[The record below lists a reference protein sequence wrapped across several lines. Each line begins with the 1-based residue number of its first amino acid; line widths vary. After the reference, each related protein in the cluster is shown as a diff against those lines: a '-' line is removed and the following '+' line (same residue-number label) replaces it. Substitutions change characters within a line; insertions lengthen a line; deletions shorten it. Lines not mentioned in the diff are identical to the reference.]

1 MIMRMKGRVIQRR
14 LYGGSIFLS
23 KVLKV
28 VMSMGWQK
36 GWIVGVEGIV
46 VKKAESYWLKDGI
59 MQRPQCTS
67 PLDVYYTR
75 I

>member
-1 MIMRMKGRVIQRR
+1 MRMKSRVIQGR
-14 LYGGSIFLS
+14 LCEGSIFLS

-36 GWIVGVEGIV
+36 GWMVAVEGIV

-59 MQRPQCTS
+59 TQRPQCTS